1 MVSVCPGCVWNAFW
15 VRLGASG
22 VLLGSVLGPSWEDL
36 RGVLESLESFLGS
49 FGSSFEQFSA
59 MLSNT

>member
-1 MVSVCPGCVWNAFW
+1 MVSVCPGCIWNAFW

-22 VLLGSVLGPSWEDL
+22 VLLGVLGPSCEDL
-36 RGVLESLESFLGS
+36 AGVLESLESFLGS
-49 FGSSFEQFSA
+49 FGSSFEQFSV